1 MQKIFKD
8 FPSSTRFITRG
19 IPKSGNLRRN
29 KGAYAVVGH
38 KSTNIK
44 FKNELPLL
52 PIRDLVVY
60 PFMILPLFVGRDS
73 SIMSIEYAIDK
84 SDRLILL
91 AGQKEI
97 TVENPTTSDIFD
109 IGTVAMIMRMRK
121 LPDGRIK
128 LLVQG
133 LSKAKITEFKQTD
146 PFFITKVKKIDDI
159 QVSENDVPIQALTKN
174 IKEQLEKVINLGKMC
189 SPDLLAIVEDI
200 RDPGRLADLIASNMN
215 LHVIEAQMILE
226 TLHPARKLH
235 KINEILTRELEILI
249 MQRKI
254 KNVTKNEIS
263 KTQREYFLREQIKAI
278 KSEFGEDNPENA
290 IQDEFNE
297 LREKLSSSGMHQ
309 EAKKEVHKQLLRLE
323 KMHPDSSESS
333 IVRNYLDWMLD
344 LPWNKSTKD
353 HVNIDYALTVL
364 NEDHFD
370 LKKVK
375 ERVLEYLAVRQLK
388 NNNVK
393 GPILCFSGP
402 PGVGK
407 TSLGKSI
414 AKAIGRK
421 FMRISLGGV
430 KDEAEIRGHRRTYVG
445 AMPGRLIQVLKQ
457 VQTNNPVI
465 LLDEVDKLGGDFRGD
480 PSSALLEVLDPEQN
494 CHFRDH
500 FLNTSFDLSN
510 IMFIATSN
518 ILSDIPAALR
528 DRMEIINLSGYGQEE
543 KVIIAKQYLIPKQL
557 EENGVTLENIEFS
570 TESIKILIQH
580 FTSEAGLRELER
592 KIGTLCRKVAMKV
605 ARGSKEKTYIDHK
618 IVFKLLGPAIYTK
631 EDQRLT
637 DEIGMATG
645 LAWTEFGGEILF
657 IETASTRGK
666 AGLTLTGRLGEVM
679 QESAQTALGHIK
691 GHAESLG
698 IPEESFEN
706 REFHIHLPSGATP
719 KDGPSAGITLATA
732 LISLLTNNPVRHD
745 VAMTGEIT
753 LTGRVLPVGGLKEK
767 VLAAMRINIKIIII
781 PWKNKKDLAEIPKK
795 YRQELTFIL
804 VKTLQEVLEIALVD
818 ENERVLTKD
827 RDLPIVA

>member
-1 MQKIFKD
+1 MFKD
-8 FPSSTRFITRG
+8 FPDLPDLLLEEFQKTAILE
-19 IPKSGNLRRN
+19 NE
-29 KGAYAVVGH
+29 GAYIMSDH
-38 KSTNIK
+38 ESNNIK

-52 PIRDLVVY
+52 PVRDLVVY

-73 SIMSIEYAIDK
+73 SIMSIEYAIDT

-91 AGQKEI
+91 AGQKDI
-97 TVENPTTSDIFD
+97 TMENPTTSSIFD

-128 LLVQG
+128 ILVQG
-133 LSKAKITEFKQTD
+133 LSKAKITAFKQEN
-146 PFFITKVKKIDDI
+146 PFFITKVKRVDDI
-159 QVSENDVPIQALTKN
+159 KISGDDVAIRALTKN
-174 IKEQLEKVINLGKMC
+174 IKEQLEKIINLGRVF
-189 SPDLLAIVEDI
+189 SPDLLTIIEDI
-200 RDPGRLADLIASNMN
+200 HDPGRLADLIASNMN
-215 LHVIEAQMILE
+215 LHVMEAQIILE

-235 KINEILTRELEILI
+235 KINEILTRELEMLI
-249 MQRKI
+249 MHRKVN
-254 KNVTKNEIS
+254 NVAKNEIS
-263 KTQREYFLREQIKAI
+263 KTQKEYFLREQIKAI
-278 KSEFGEDNPENA
+278 KSEFGEDNSVSV

-297 LREKLSSSGMHQ
+297 FKEKLAGSGMHQ

-344 LPWNKSTKD
+344 LPWDKSTED
-353 HVNIDYALTVL
+353 LINIDYALKTL

-375 ERVLEYLAVRQLK
+375 ERILEYLAVRQLK
-388 NNNVK
+388 KNNVK

-421 FMRISLGGV
+421 FVRISLGGV

-457 VQTNNPVI
+457 VQTKNPVI
-465 LLDEVDKLGGDFRGD
+465 LLDEVDKLGSDFRGD
-480 PSSALLEVLDPEQN
+480 PSAALLEVLDPEQN
-494 CHFRDH
+494 CYFRDH

-518 ILSDIPAALR
+518 VLSDIPTALR
-528 DRMEIINLSGYGQEE
+528 DRMEIINISGYGQEE
-543 KVIIAKQYLIPKQL
+543 KIIIAKRYLIPKQM
-557 EENGVTLENIEFS
+557 EENGVTPNNIEFCD
-570 TESIKILIQH
+570 ESIKIIIQH

-592 KIGTLCRKVAMKV
+592 KIGALCRKVAMKV
-605 ARGSKEKTYIDHK
+605 ARGDKEKTYIVHNT
-618 IVFKLLGPAIYTK
+618 VFKLLGPPVYTK
-631 EDQRLT
+631 EDRRVS
-637 DEIGMATG
+637 DEIGTATG
-645 LAWTEFGGEILF
+645 LAWTEVGGEVLF
-657 IETASTRGK
+657 IETTSTKGK
-666 AGLTLTGRLGEVM
+666 GGLTLTGRLGEVM
-679 QESAQTALGHIK
+679 QESAKTALGHIK
-691 GHAESLG
+691 GHAQLLG
-698 IPEESFEN
+698 IPEKAFEN
-706 REFHIHLPSGATP
+706 KEFHIHLPSGATP

-732 LISLLTNNPVRHD
+732 LISLLTNRPVRHD
-745 VAMTGEIT
+745 IAMTGEIT

-767 VLAAMRINIKIIII
+767 VLAAMRVDIKIIVI
-781 PWKNKKDLAEIPKK
+781 PWKNKKDLTEIPKK
-795 YRQELTFIL
+795 YRQELTFIP
-804 VKTLQEVLEIALVD
+804 VKTLTEVLEIALID
-818 ENERVLTKD
+818 QKEKSLTKA